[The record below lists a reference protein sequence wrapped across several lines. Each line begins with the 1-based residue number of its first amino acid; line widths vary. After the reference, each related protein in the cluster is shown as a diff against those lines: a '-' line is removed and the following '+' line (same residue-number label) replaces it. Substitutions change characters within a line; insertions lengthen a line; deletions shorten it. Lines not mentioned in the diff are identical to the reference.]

1 MSTIGALAA
10 KEIVCA
16 SPDDSVASAVR
27 MMSER
32 DVGAVLVMS
41 NDGLEAIFTERDV
54 MKRVLT
60 PGLDPSSTLLREV
73 ASAEPVT
80 IVEDASVRECAYLV
94 RENKF
99 RHLPVLNSAGEV
111 VGMISTRDFLSEL
124 ASGFERVIQRVCA
137 TSDAPECEDYYQNVV
152 GDFVD

>member
-10 KEIVCA
+10 KNIVCA
-16 SPDDSVASAVR
+16 APDDSVERAVR
-27 MMSER
+27 MMSEA

-41 NDGLEAIFTERDV
+41 DGRLDAIFTERDV
-54 MKRVLT
+54 MKRVLA
-60 PGLDPSSTLLREV
+60 PGRDPGSTLLREV
-73 ASAEPVT
+73 ASAEPIT

-94 RENKF
+94 RDNGF
-99 RHLPVLNSAGEV
+99 RHLPVLNPAGEV

-137 TSDAPECEDYYQNVV
+137 TSDAPECGDYYQNVV